1 MIQFEKIVLKN
12 GLRVIIHKDIST
24 PMVAVN
30 VLYDV
35 GSRDEHPERTGF
47 AHLFEH
53 LMFGGSIHI
62 PDFDAP
68 IQLAGGENNAF
79 TTMDITN
86 FYDIIP
92 AANIET
98 ALWLESDR
106 MLGLA
111 FGEKSLKVQKKVVV
125 EEFKETCLNEPYGDL
140 WHHISALAYKVH
152 PYRWPTIGLIPD
164 HIKDATL
171 EEVKHFFY
179 THYCPQNAILV
190 ISGNIDV
197 DQAFKLSEKWFG
209 DIPSGERPTRNL
221 PIESRQEEYRFLE
234 IKAPV
239 PMVSL
244 NLAFPM
250 PGRKH
255 CDFYVYDLLSDVLS
269 NGQSSRLQ
277 KKLVTELNVF
287 SDVDAFISGTID
299 PGLFMITGKPM
310 PGVHVEEARKLLWSE
325 LETLMHKKLKAKE
338 LQKLKNKAESTLVF
352 SEISALYKAMNLAYF
367 EVLGDASLINQEA
380 DSYRNVEPEDLQ
392 RTASD
397 LFRKEN
403 CNEVVYMPS

>member
-1 MIQFEKIVLKN
+1 MIQFEKIVLN
-12 GLRVIIHKDIST
+12 NRLRVIIHNDIST

-35 GSRDEHPERTGF
+35 GSKDEHHERTGF

-62 PDFDAP
+62 PDFDTP

-111 FGEKSLKVQKKVVV
+111 FGEKSLKVQKKVVI

-164 HIKDATL
+164 HIKNATL

-179 THYCPQNAILV
+179 KHYCPQNAILV
-190 ISGNIDV
+190 ISGNIEIDH
-197 DQAFKLSEKWFG
+197 AIKLSEKWFG
-209 DIPSGERPTRNL
+209 DIPSGERPIRKL
-221 PIESRQEEYRFLE
+221 PVESAQEEYRILE

-250 PGRKH
+250 PGRLH
-255 CDFYVYDLLSDVLS
+255 QDFYVYDLLSDVLS

-277 KKLVTELNVF
+277 KKLVKELNVF

-310 PGVHVEEARKLLWSE
+310 PGVHVDVARKLLWSE
-325 LETLMHKKLKAKE
+325 LETLMHQKVKAKE

-367 EVLGDASLINQEA
+367 EVMGDASLINQEA
-380 DSYRNVEPEDLQ
+380 ESYRNIEQEDLQ
-392 RTASD
+392 RTAID

-403 CNEVVYMPS
+403 CNEVLYMPS

>member
-1 MIQFEKIVLKN
+1 MIQFEKIVLNN
-12 GLRVIIHKDIST
+12 GLRVIVHNDIST

-35 GSRDEHPERTGF
+35 GSRDEHHERTGF

-53 LMFGGSIHI
+53 LMFGGSVHI

-164 HIKDATL
+164 HIKNATL
-171 EEVKHFFY
+171 DEVKHFFY
-179 THYCPQNAILV
+179 KNYCPQNAILV

-197 DQAFKLSEKWFG
+197 DQALRLCEKWFG
-209 DIPSGERPTRNL
+209 DIPSGERPIRNL
-221 PIESRQEEYRFLE
+221 PVESPQYEYRFLE

-250 PGRKH
+250 PGRLH
-255 CDFYVYDLLSDVLS
+255 QDFYVYDLLSDVLS

-277 KKLVTELNVF
+277 KKLVKELNIF
-287 SDVDAFISGTID
+287 SDVDAFISGTMD

-310 PGVHVEEARKLLWSE
+310 PGVHVDEARKLLWSE
-325 LETLMHKKLKAKE
+325 LESLMHKKVEAKE

-380 DSYRNVEPEDLQ
+380 ESYRIVKLEDLQ
-392 RTASD
+392 RTAGA

-403 CNEVVYMPS
+403 CNEVLYMPS